1 MSPARAYAGPMAR
14 VLLAT
19 DGSDL
24 AVTAAAEALQ
34 LFGSAHAYTLVTVLP
49 PPGAPLLAEGDAA
62 VAGVAGVGAGGLG
75 AVPTY
80 DPEIADE
87 QAGALEQEGREILE
101 RTAAR
106 LGTDLPAG
114 AGQEVRYGDPGP
126 VICQVAGEA
135 GADVVVVGSHG
146 SGVVRRVLV
155 GSVSQHVVHHAPCPV
170 LVVRQP
176 DHDDPGSPSS
186 ST

>member
-1 MSPARAYAGPMAR
+1 MAR

-24 AVTAAAEALQ
+24 ALAAAGEALR
-34 LFGSAHAYTLVTVLP
+34 LLGGAHAYTLLTVLP
-49 PPGAPLLAEGDAA
+49 PPRAPLLAEGDAA

-87 QAGALEQEGREILE
+87 QAEALEREGRDILE

-106 LGTDLPAG
+106 LGPELAAG
-114 AGQEVRYGDPGP
+114 AGQELRYGDPGP
-126 VICQVAGEA
+126 VICDVAAEV

-170 LVVRQP
+170 LVVRRP
-176 DHDDPGSPSS
+176 DQDEPGSARE
-186 ST
+186 